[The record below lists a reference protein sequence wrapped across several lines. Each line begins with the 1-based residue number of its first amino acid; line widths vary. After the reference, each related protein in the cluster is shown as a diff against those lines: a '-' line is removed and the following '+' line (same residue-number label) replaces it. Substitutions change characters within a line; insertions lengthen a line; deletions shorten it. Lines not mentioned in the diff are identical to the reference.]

1 MPTFIYLLT
10 LPLLFIDAYRSNST
24 VLKLLQIGSQPIAL
38 WAIVLLILLRLFS
51 HQIEN
56 PLLKKINS
64 YIFPITFI
72 LGSILSIFEVLS
84 PSPPNYVFSL
94 TQIQYTQL
102 VHIGVFTGIVWLLSH
117 PDDWFNKHYR
127 QIIFLGATAYL
138 AVAKIT
144 SLFPFDVFVKLSQE
158 DRLVEYTQ
166 VIALLLGAVFSINF
180 ARQLVKKKMRFHAI
194 VFTLVAIVL
203 FLVAGDE
210 VSWGQRIFHIATPE
224 NIAVNNA
231 QEEITFHNLY
241 SVGGFVQP
249 GYILIGLY
257 GSTAWVLPKVFSR
270 LRKAPFTYYIPPWF
284 CSQYFFLS
292 FLYNSYV
299 SGHPYHN
306 IGVWS
311 ESAELML
318 YSGIMFTLFSLAYKQ
333 SGSLLDLLK
342 FKSKPNLTAEY

>member
-1 MPTFIYLLT
+1 MPTLIYLLT

-24 VLKLLQIGSQPIAL
+24 VLKLLHIGSQPIAL
-38 WAIVLLILLRLFS
+38 WAIVLLILLRLFFR
-51 HQIEN
+51 QIEN

-64 YIFPITFI
+64 CIFPITFI
-72 LGSILSIFEVLS
+72 LGSILAILEVLT
-84 PSPPNYVFSL
+84 PPPPNYVFSL
-94 TQIQYTQL
+94 THIQYTQL
-102 VHIGVFTGIVWLLSH
+102 VLISVFSGIVWLLNH
-117 PDDWFNKHYR
+117 PDEWFKKYYQ

-138 AVAKIT
+138 IVAYIA
-144 SLFPFDVFVKLSQE
+144 SLFPFDIFIKLSQE

-166 VIALLLGAVFSINF
+166 VIALLLGAVFAINL
-180 ARQLVKKKMRFHAI
+180 ARQLFQKAMKLHAVI
-194 VFTLVAIVL
+194 FVLVAIVL

-257 GSTAWVLPKVFSR
+257 GSTAWVLPKLLPRF
-270 LRKAPFTYYIPPWF
+270 RKSPFTYYIPPWF
-284 CSQYFFLS
+284 CSPYFFLG
-292 FLYNSYV
+292 FLYNAYV
-299 SGHPYHN
+299 SGHPYHH
-306 IGVWS
+306 IGMWS

-318 YSGIMFTLFSLAYKQ
+318 YTGIMFTLFSFAFKQ
-333 SGSLLDLLK
+333 NGNLLELLRFKNLKSL
-342 FKSKPNLTAEY
+342 